1 MTARAALCTVGFAT
15 IVDYMNTTHRSRIA
29 AEVRAAVARDGI
41 SRGDLAA
48 KLNMNADVLSRK
60 LNGSAPI
67 GLDELA
73 SIARAL
79 NINPRKL
86 IDTALAATAA

>member
-1 MTARAALCTVGFAT
+1 M
-15 IVDYMNTTHRSRIA
+15 DTTHRSRIA

-48 KLNMNADVLSRK
+48 KLGMNADVLSRK

-73 SIARAL
+73 AIARAL
-79 NINPRKL
+79 DLAPRKL

>member
-1 MTARAALCTVGFAT
+1 
-15 IVDYMNTTHRSRIA
+15 MNITHRSRIA

-48 KLNMNADVLSRK
+48 KLDINPDVLSRK

-73 SIARAL
+73 AIARAL
-79 NINPRKL
+79 DLAPRKL

>member
-1 MTARAALCTVGFAT
+1 MDTS
-15 IVDYMNTTHRSRIA
+15 HRSRIA

-41 SRGDLAA
+41 SRGDLAE
-48 KLNMNADVLSRK
+48 KLDMNADVLSRK

-67 GLDELA
+67 GLDEIA
-73 SIARAL
+73 AIARAL
-79 NINPRKL
+79 DLDPRKL

>member
-1 MTARAALCTVGFAT
+1 
-15 IVDYMNTTHRSRIA
+15 MNTTHRSRIA

-48 KLNMNADVLSRK
+48 KLN
-60 LNGSAPI
+60 
-67 GLDELA
+67 
-73 SIARAL
+73 
-79 NINPRKL
+79 INPRNL